1 MCCDWKL
8 FAEMH
13 LLHSGQKRRP
23 GTVRPPAREVVDL
36 AAVWQT
42 PPVPGSTNQR
52 MRRDLSCTRTK

>member
-23 GTVRPPAREVVDL
+23 GTVRPPAVEDL

-52 MRRDLSCTRTK
+52 LQLRPLSCTRTK